1 MASKRLPP
9 RTTVKK
15 DADVRGLLRAIDD
28 MQDMAPG
35 TVTDIHNAP
44 DTSRGTPWRLAVRFI
59 FEDKATTY
67 EDIFQILRDWRDD
80 KRIESLVGKDRLAR
94 IQVRYVDKKGRGS
107 HGEYTL
113 GEIGS
118 FSKVVS
124 RSMERVGIRDGRND
138 SLIERYFADAKKRSY
153 IESLIVWFS
162 PFTQKEIR
170 SGKHQTAKPSKPKNR
185 RRVRH

>member
-1 MASKRLPP
+1 MAKKRLPP
-9 RTTVKK
+9 RPAAKK
-15 DADVRGLLRAIDD
+15 DSDVRNLLRAIDD
-28 MQDMAPG
+28 MQDLAPG

-44 DTSRGTPWRLAVRFI
+44 ETSRGTPWRLAVRFI

-67 EDIFQILRDWRDD
+67 EDIFNVLRDWRDD
-80 KRIESLVGKDRLAR
+80 TRIESLVGRDRLAR

-138 SLIERYFADAKKRSY
+138 SLMERYFTDAKKRSY

-162 PFTQKEIR
+162 PYTQKEIR
-170 SGKHQTAKPSKPKNR
+170 SGKTQTAKTPKPKNR
-185 RRVRH
+185 RRIRH